1 MSTLNYAAI
10 DETYPVAG
18 QDNNSQGF
26 RGNFAAIKNAI
37 AQAEA
42 DITTLETNTAKKN
55 ATNNF
60 LGNTL
65 TNATYNQFYGATYPV
80 TVGAATQEVSL
91 LNGPLQAVGF
101 NVTGRSIQF
110 TNWPVS
116 GKYASIRVHLYN
128 TNSSA
133 DINITVKTNNSGAIY
148 ITSDINVDGSK
159 IPTFVLKKEG
169 DPVVI
174 EAWTYT
180 GSDATPKIFL
190 RKIGEFADAS
200 TR

>member
-55 ATNNF
+55 ATNDFNA
-60 LGNTL
+60 NTL
-65 TNATYNQFYGATYPV
+65 TNATYNKFYGATYVIPN
-80 TVGAATQEVSL
+80 GAATQEVSL
-91 LNGPLQAVGF
+91 ANGPLQAVGF
-101 NVTGRSIQF
+101 NVDNRGIQF
-110 TNWPVS
+110 TNWPAS
-116 GKYASIRVHLYN
+116 GKYAKIRVHLYN

-133 DINITVKTNNSGAIY
+133 DVNVTVKTNNSGAMY
-148 ITSDINVDGSK
+148 ITSDIDVDGSG
-159 IPTFVLKKEG
+159 IPTFVLPLSG
-169 DPVVI
+169 SPVVI

-180 GSDATPKIFL
+180 GSDSTPKVFL
-190 RKIGEFADAS
+190 RKLGEFVDAS
-200 TR
+200 TL

>member
-1 MSTLNYAAI
+1 MSNLNYAAI

-37 AQAEA
+37 ALAQA
-42 DITTLETNTAKKN
+42 DITALETNTAKKN
-55 ATNNF
+55 ATNDFN
-60 LGNTL
+60 GNTL
-65 TNATYNQFYGATYPV
+65 LGATYNQFYGATYVVPV
-80 TVGAATQEVSL
+80 GEATQAVSL

-101 NVTGRSIQF
+101 NVDGRGIQF
-110 TNWPVS
+110 TNWPAS

-133 DINITVKTNNSGAIY
+133 DINVTVKTNNSGAMY

-159 IPTFVLKKEG
+159 IPTVVLKKEG
-169 DPVVI
+169 NPVVI

-180 GSDATPKIFL
+180 GSDSTPKIFL